1 MEKKNPSLEEM
12 IRMRIV
18 YSVPGMAAVSV
29 RRDLQYKTGDVQPL
43 HMDVYTPHGA
53 PQPRPAVILIH
64 GGPIPRMG
72 AKNMGVFVS
81 YGELLAASGFVAV
94 TFNHRFLAPARLA
107 DAAADVAGLTAH
119 VRENAVSFGVDPQR
133 LALWAF
139 SGGGPFLAAA
149 LRERPAW
156 LRAVVAYYAVLDL
169 QQLPQ
174 TQSDLDPDLLRKF
187 SAIYSLGGDARS
199 APPILIA
206 RAGMDSARLN
216 AGIDRFVQTALEK
229 RATLD
234 LLNHPDGR
242 HGFDILDDEARSKQI
257 IGHTIDFL
265 RNHLGVPEPYAPVDF
280 PSEKGRSSKTGY

>member
-18 YSVPGMAAVSV
+18 YTVPGMDAVSV
-29 RRDLQYKTGDVQPL
+29 RRDLQYKTADGQLL
-43 HMDVYTPHGA
+43 HMDLYSPHGERR
-53 PQPRPAVILIH
+53 PRPAVILIH
-64 GGPIPRMG
+64 GGPIPRGG
-72 AKNMGVFVS
+72 AKNMGVFRS

-107 DAAADVAGLTAH
+107 DAAADVADLTAH
-119 VRENAVSFGVDPQR
+119 VRENAVSFGVDPQC

-139 SGGGPFLAAA
+139 SGGGPFLAPA
-149 LRERPAW
+149 LRERPSW

-174 TQSDLDPDLLRKF
+174 SESELNAELLRNF
-187 SAIYSLGGDARS
+187 SVIRSLGEDARS

-206 RAGMDSARLN
+206 RAGLDSAWLN
-216 AGIDRFVQTALEK
+216 AGIDRFVQAALEK

-234 LLNHPDGR
+234 LLNHPEGR
-242 HGFDILDDEARSKQI
+242 HGFDILDDDARSKQI
-257 IGHTIDFL
+257 IARTLEFL
-265 RNHLGVPEPYAPVDF
+265 RSRL
-280 PSEKGRSSKTGY
+280 SL